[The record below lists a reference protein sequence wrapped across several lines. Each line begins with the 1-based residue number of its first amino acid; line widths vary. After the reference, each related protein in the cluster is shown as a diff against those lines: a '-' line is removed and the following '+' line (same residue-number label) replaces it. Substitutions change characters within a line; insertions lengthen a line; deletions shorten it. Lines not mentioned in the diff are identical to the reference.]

1 MNRYNQTTS
10 REFLNKFKN
19 DVLVT
24 FCSQTCLCTTFTKSC
39 VMSGNPEIR
48 LRSLRGHYLRYLK
61 SNDTENMIL
70 YAYKPD
76 LWYALIRNLDEPY
89 KGAEFLCTLEA
100 GKNYPY
106 GPPVVK
112 FLTPNGTVKLNEAF
126 CVDMGHYHSDNY
138 PAELG
143 MDGFTRQMS
152 LMLVMGMKGLGG
164 GINLLNSS
172 DSEKKEFSA
181 NSVVYNNAKNK
192 DYIDHIRKIEV
203 MLHDY
208 ELCLKNKCE
217 DRQKALEKIFMASK
231 LTSAAAML
239 DEYNEYVVEN
249 PPPLLQNPL
258 LEKVEPPLLKKAEQK
273 VLEKVEP
280 PLLKKAEQNP
290 LLEKVEQKVL
300 DKAKQ
305 KVSQKAEQK
314 KVPEKEKKKYDSS
327 ESESSEKPK
336 VDKKSKKDKKKSKK
350 DESSSDS
357 SDESS
362 IEIPKKVQKKKV
374 LKKAVAKA
382 VSDSESEPPDSS
394 DESSEKPKPKKY
406 GKTKRSQ
413 L

>member
-258 LEKVEPPLLKKAEQK
+258 LEKVE
-273 VLEKVEP
+273 
-280 PLLKKAEQNP
+280 
-290 LLEKVEQKVL
+290 QKVL